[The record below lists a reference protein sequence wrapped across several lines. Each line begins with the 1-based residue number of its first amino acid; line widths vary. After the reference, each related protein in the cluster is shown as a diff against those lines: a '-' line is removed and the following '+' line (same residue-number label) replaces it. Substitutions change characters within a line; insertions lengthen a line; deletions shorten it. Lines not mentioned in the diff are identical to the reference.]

1 MEHPY
6 KTPEAD
12 LAEEKLT
19 ARGFLSGGQPLWK
32 AFWLFFAAGF
42 LLLSVAARQA
52 MVAIVDPLMQEGG
65 PDLVGND
72 RCRAGETGLPMPQ
85 PRRGLALRAQF
96 PLGGCAPCQQGG
108 AVGTDTPDPLLDLS
122 GLGLARQSLS
132 DAPRL
137 ASMLVRPTP
146 LACVG

>member
-42 LLLSVAARQA
+42 LLLSVAAR
-52 MVAIVDPLMQEGG
+52 
-65 PDLVGND
+65 
-72 RCRAGETGLPMPQ
+72 
-85 PRRGLALRAQF
+85 
-96 PLGGCAPCQQGG
+96 
-108 AVGTDTPDPLLDLS
+108 
-122 GLGLARQSLS
+122 
-132 DAPRL
+132 
-137 ASMLVRPTP
+137 
-146 LACVG
+146 

>member
-42 LLLSVAARQA
+42 LETVSKRRLSAPEDVPADERAA
-52 MVAIVDPLMQEGG
+52 E
-65 PDLVGND
+65 
-72 RCRAGETGLPMPQ
+72 
-85 PRRGLALRAQF
+85 F
-96 PLGGCAPCQQGG
+96 
-108 AVGTDTPDPLLDLS
+108 
-122 GLGLARQSLS
+122 
-132 DAPRL
+132 
-137 ASMLVRPTP
+137 
-146 LACVG
+146 

>member
-42 LLLSVAARQA
+42 LLLSVAARRA
-52 MVAIVDPLMQEGG
+52 MVAIVDPLMQEAPGEHAVALTLWG
-65 PDLVGND
+65 MVGVELVRLAYLCLSLVVVW
-72 RCRAGETGLPMPQ
+72 RCGRNS
-85 PRRGLALRAQF
+85 RWWLRAM
-96 PLGGCAPCQQGG
+96 PAGRCCWH
-108 AVGTDTPDPLLDLS
+108 
-122 GLGLARQSLS
+122 
-132 DAPRL
+132 
-137 ASMLVRPTP
+137 
-146 LACVG
+146 

>member
-19 ARGFLSGGQPLWK
+19 AGGFLSGGQPLWK

-52 MVAIVDPLMQEGG
+52 MVAIVDPLMQEAPGEHAVALTLWG
-65 PDLVGND
+65 MVGVELV
-72 RCRAGETGLPMPQ
+72 
-85 PRRGLALRAQF
+85 
-96 PLGGCAPCQQGG
+96 
-108 AVGTDTPDPLLDLS
+108 
-122 GLGLARQSLS
+122 
-132 DAPRL
+132 RL
-137 ASMLVRPTP
+137 AYLCLSLVVVWLRESEINQEGKARK
-146 LACVG
+146 LWDIEEGKGI

>member
-52 MVAIVDPLMQEGG
+52 MVAIVDPLMQEA
-65 PDLVGND
+65 P
-72 RCRAGETGLPMPQ
+72 GEHAV
-85 PRRGLALRAQF
+85 ALT
-96 PLGGCAPCQQGG
+96 L
-108 AVGTDTPDPLLDLS
+108 
-122 GLGLARQSLS
+122 
-132 DAPRL
+132 
-137 ASMLVRPTP
+137 
-146 LACVG
+146 

>member
-19 ARGFLSGGQPLWK
+19 ARSFLSGGQPLWK

-52 MVAIVDPLMQEGG
+52 MVAIVDPLMQEATGEHAVALTLWG
-65 PDLVGND
+65 MVGVELVRLAYLCLSLVVVW
-72 RCRAGETGLPMPQ
+72 RCGRNSRWVAARHASRAVL
-85 PRRGLALRAQF
+85 LALI
-96 PLGGCAPCQQGG
+96 
-108 AVGTDTPDPLLDLS
+108 LLTLYS
-122 GLGLARQSLS
+122 IYLVWAL
-132 DAPRL
+132 L
-137 ASMLVRPTP
+137 ASP
-146 LACVG
+146 